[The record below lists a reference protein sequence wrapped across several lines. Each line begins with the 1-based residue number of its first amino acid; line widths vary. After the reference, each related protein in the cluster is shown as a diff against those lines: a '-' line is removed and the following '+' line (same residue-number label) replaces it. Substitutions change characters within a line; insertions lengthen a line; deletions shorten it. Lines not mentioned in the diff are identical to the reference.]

1 MAVPSPATGVSV
13 TDNLPAG
20 YSLVSATPSAGTTWT
35 SPTWT
40 IGAMANGGNATLT
53 IVATVLASGPYANT
67 ATITGIQ
74 TDPVLANNTS
84 TVTPAPVPITDLSVV
99 KTVDNLTPNVGSNVT
114 FTITAHNGGPSPAT
128 GVSVTD
134 NLPAG
139 YSVVTVTPSAGTTWT
154 SPTWTIGAMAN
165 GGNATL
171 TIVATV
177 LASGPYA
184 NTATI
189 TGTQTDPVACKQY
202 FNCNHRLRFRLP
214 ILSVV
219 KTVDNPTPNVGS
231 NVTFTIT
238 AHNGGPSPATGV
250 SVTDNLPAGYSLVS
264 ATPSAGTTWTSPTWT
279 IGAMANGGN
288 ATLTIVAT
296 VLASGPYANTAT
308 ITGTQTDPVL
318 ANNTSTVTPAPVP
331 ITDLSVVKTVD
342 NPTPNVGS
350 NVTFT
355 ITAHNGGPSPA
366 TGVSVTDNLPAGYS
380 LVSATPSAGTTW
392 TSPTWT
398 IGAMANGGNAT
409 LTIVATVLA
418 SGPYANTATIT
429 GTQTDPVTCKQ
440 YLNCYSNTGSDNRP
454 FRVVKTV
461 NNLTPN
467 VGSNVTFTITATNN
481 GPSPATGV
489 SVTDNLPA
497 GYSLVS
503 ANPISRYHLDLT
515 HLDNRSNGQRRQCNL
530 NDCCHGSCQR
540 TLCQYGYHY
549 RYPDRSGSCKQ
560 YLDRN
565 PNPGSDNGSECS

>member
-1 MAVPSPATGVSV
+1 
-13 TDNLPAG
+13 
-20 YSLVSATPSAGTTWT
+20 
-35 SPTWT
+35 
-40 IGAMANGGNATLT
+40 
-53 IVATVLASGPYANT
+53 
-67 ATITGIQ
+67 
-74 TDPVLANNTS
+74 
-84 TVTPAPVPITDLSVV
+84 
-99 KTVDNLTPNVGSNVT
+99 VDNLTPNVGSNVT
-114 FTITAHNGGPSPAT
+114 FTIAAHNGGPSPAT

-189 TGTQTDPVACKQY
+189 TGTQTDPVLA
-202 FNCNHRLRFRLP
+202 NNTSTVTPAPVP
-214 ILSVV
+214 ITDLSVV
-219 KTVDNPTPNVGS
+219 KTVDNLTPNVGS
-231 NVTFTIT
+231 NVTFTIA

-308 ITGTQTDPVL
+308 ITGAQTDPVL
-318 ANNTSTVTPAPVP
+318 ANNTSTVTPTPVP

-355 ITAHNGGPSPA
+355 IAAHNGGPSPA

-380 LVSATPSAGTTW
+380 V
-392 TSPTWT
+392 
-398 IGAMANGGNAT
+398 
-409 LTIVATVLA
+409 
-418 SGPYANTATIT
+418 
-429 GTQTDPVTCKQ
+429 
-440 YLNCYSNTGSDNRP
+440 
-454 FRVVKTV
+454 
-461 NNLTPN
+461 
-467 VGSNVTFTITATNN
+467 
-481 GPSPATGV
+481 
-489 SVTDNLPA
+489 
-497 GYSLVS
+497 VS
-503 ANPISRYHLDLT
+503 ANTQCRYHLDLT

-560 YLDRN
+560 YLDC
-565 PNPGSDNGSECS
+565 NPGPGSNNRSECS